1 MKEKVINKMSI
12 KNYSFFKDFSW
23 YFLGSIIPL
32 LIGFIKTP
40 VFTRH
45 FNKEAYGY
53 LGLVTITF
61 SYLGMILFSWIGS
74 CVWRY
79 YNKYEANNSLKT
91 LYSNLFF
98 LYLIAFVVLF
108 IATTFWYFLAEYQL
122 VKQLI
127 YFSFFQLILNQLF
140 LFYMVI
146 IRLKGNAVFY
156 TVFQSIRALLSLIAA
171 LILVFVYQVNISALI
186 SSLVLIDALAII
198 FLAIFNPADVHF
210 NYKFINKQNLKELLH
225 YGSAGLIINIGFLVI
240 ASSDRY
246 IIALLSSLESVG
258 IYDQVYK
265 ISQLSLVALVTIY
278 FNTVNP
284 SLLKVL
290 ETNFENSIQQ
300 IKNHIAVFIFLGLP
314 IVTYLSLFS
323 KDLAYIFLGP
333 EFRPGYSMMPFIF
346 IAAYLHGISNFFE
359 LRLKFSNKLKRL
371 GLIVVIMAILNIILN
386 YIFVSAFGYKLAA
399 VTTTI
404 TYVFLIAA
412 FHFYDRNI
420 LAISKENTIK
430 LFKILIVLALQ
441 IMAYYVV
448 VQLYE
453 INIFLKI
460 FIGLLFVFTYIIIFK
475 NLLLETIRS
484 IYN

>member
-1 MKEKVINKMSI
+1 MKDKVFNKMSI
-12 KNYSFFKDFSW
+12 KSYSFFKDFSW

-74 CVWRY
+74 CIWRY
-79 YNKYEANNSLKT
+79 YNKYKINNNLKT
-91 LYSNLFF
+91 LYTNLIFLYIIAFF
-98 LYLIAFVVLF
+98 LLF
-108 IATTFWYFLAEYQL
+108 IASILWYLSADYKL

-127 YFSFFQLILNQLF
+127 FFSFFQLILNQLF
-140 LFYMVI
+140 LFYMVV
-146 IRLKGNAVFY
+146 IRLKGKAVFY
-156 TVFQSIRALLSLIAA
+156 TLFQSIRALLSLIVA
-171 LILVFVYQVNISALI
+171 LILVFIYQVNISALI
-186 SSLVLIDALAII
+186 SSLVLIDAMVII
-198 FLAIFNPADVHF
+198 FLTIFNPAEINF
-210 NYKFINKQNLKELLH
+210 NFKLINKENLIELVS

-246 IIALLSSLESVG
+246 IIAWLSSLESVG

-278 FNTVNP
+278 FNTINP

-290 ETNFENSIQQ
+290 ESNYENSVQH
-300 IKNHIAVFIFLGLP
+300 IKKHIAVFIVYGLP

-323 KDLAYIFLGP
+323 KDIAYIFLGP

-346 IAAYLHGISNFFE
+346 LAAYLHGISNFFE

-371 GLIVVIMAILNIILN
+371 GLTVVIMAALNVFLN
-386 YIFVSAFGYKLAA
+386 YFFVASYGYKLAA
-399 VTTTI
+399 VTTAI
-404 TYVFLIAA
+404 TYIFLIAA

-420 LAISKENTIK
+420 LAISKEDSIE
-430 LFKILIVLALQ
+430 LFKIIFILALQ
-441 IMAYYVV
+441 VMAYYVF
-448 VQLYE
+448 VQYFELKT
-453 INIFLKI
+453 FLKI
-460 FIGLLFVFTYIIIFK
+460 FIGLLFVLAYIFIFK
-475 NLLLETIRS
+475 NLLLKTIKS
-484 IYN
+484 INT

>member
-1 MKEKVINKMSI
+1 MSI

-98 LYLIAFVVLF
+98 LYVIAFVVLF

-186 SSLVLIDALAII
+186 SSLVLIDALG
-198 FLAIFNPADVHF
+198 
-210 NYKFINKQNLKELLH
+210 NYIL
-225 YGSAGLIINIGFLVI
+225 
-240 ASSDRY
+240 
-246 IIALLSSLESVG
+246 
-258 IYDQVYK
+258 
-265 ISQLSLVALVTIY
+265 
-278 FNTVNP
+278 
-284 SLLKVL
+284 
-290 ETNFENSIQQ
+290 
-300 IKNHIAVFIFLGLP
+300 
-314 IVTYLSLFS
+314 
-323 KDLAYIFLGP
+323 
-333 EFRPGYSMMPFIF
+333 
-346 IAAYLHGISNFFE
+346 SNF
-359 LRLKFSNKLKRL
+359 
-371 GLIVVIMAILNIILN
+371 
-386 YIFVSAFGYKLAA
+386 
-399 VTTTI
+399 
-404 TYVFLIAA
+404 
-412 FHFYDRNI
+412 
-420 LAISKENTIK
+420 
-430 LFKILIVLALQ
+430 
-441 IMAYYVV
+441 
-448 VQLYE
+448 
-453 INIFLKI
+453 
-460 FIGLLFVFTYIIIFK
+460 
-475 NLLLETIRS
+475 
-484 IYN
+484 